1 MGLRKLLV
9 LLALFLTGVAAAEP
23 FVREDWVYGV
33 EASAPDKFGVNHW
46 GLQSFPLPL
55 RAVQRGKHSAE
66 NAYFDN
72 FRFQSHPAV
81 GGGLRFFS
89 TMVDFGLFSGLQNFD
104 HVLGHDARARELS
117 RDYPGTYRF
126 VSRRFTQTLPVFLG
140 GRELDDSE
148 KATFFPIGA
157 DAKTLDNSSLS
168 EMRNQFVYDLE
179 RTALTQDEV
188 NRAEISNLIF
198 HRLSTLQ
205 LSWEEPIPACV
216 AAYGQQNQPFQC
228 RGGSGE
234 ARDYSNYL
242 TDLNTGR
249 YGVAT
254 RDNYRVTTADLQRAN
269 RLQFVDPIFLVALW
283 RYGSDYVVDGK
294 NTTRLPMIPLGTT
307 GVSYLPGLRI
317 DLSPFGIEYI
327 QDNFIR
333 YGGSLTNLFWT
344 RGDDKYERR
353 LGAGFDVTGVPLFAG
368 ATGGAFGELYK
379 QPLLSRVDRAGPL
392 TAAEFGVLHNAW
404 NAGLTLRA
412 PLFSFGSDSKDPMRV
427 IMTLTVGRKNTGWI
441 PGEYIKGSTYA
452 ETGLG
457 LRL

>member
-1 MGLRKLLV
+1 
-9 LLALFLTGVAAAEP
+9 
-23 FVREDWVYGV
+23 
-33 EASAPDKFGVNHW
+33 
-46 GLQSFPLPL
+46 
-55 RAVQRGKHSAE
+55 
-66 NAYFDN
+66 
-72 FRFQSHPAV
+72 
-81 GGGLRFFS
+81 
-89 TMVDFGLFSGLQNFD
+89 
-104 HVLGHDARARELS
+104 
-117 RDYPGTYRF
+117 
-126 VSRRFTQTLPVFLG
+126 
-140 GRELDDSE
+140 
-148 KATFFPIGA
+148 
-157 DAKTLDNSSLS
+157 
-168 EMRNQFVYDLE
+168 
-179 RTALTQDEV
+179 
-188 NRAEISNLIF
+188 
-198 HRLSTLQ
+198 LQ

-216 AAYGQQNQPFQC
+216 AAYGQQNQPFQS